1 MSCHR
6 PEKQDMAGGDW
17 GLCRMMSRG
26 QGHGKGQE
34 GGGHHAPCP
43 CSPWDEAQLMEHA
56 HLGFHSLEV
65 TAQCSWLGKAQ
76 PRPQTV
82 LSAEGSQEVTFGT

>member
-1 MSCHR
+1 MV
-6 PEKQDMAGGDW
+6 
-17 GLCRMMSRG
+17 RG
-26 QGHGKGQE
+26 RKGVDIM
-34 GGGHHAPCP
+34 HHVPVH
-43 CSPWDEAQLMEHA
+43 PWDEAQLMEHA